1 MTREKSE
8 RKEKGKVKE
17 TRERGNRRR
26 GEGQRE
32 EQSYTINTRKLSK
45 Y

>member
-26 GEGQRE
+26 GRANERNKVTQ
-32 EQSYTINTRKLSK
+32 
-45 Y
+45 